1 VAKGKRLDFRSDLDL
16 AVEGLRAEDHLQALA
31 RLDEALHLRPDL
43 VRWEDANP
51 AWRNE
56 IKRWGILVYEH
67 A

>member
-1 VAKGKRLDFRSDLDL
+1 
-16 AVEGLRAEDHLQALA
+16 VEGLRAEDHLQALA